1 MIDWP
6 HTLEEYDRE
15 SMRLEWALR
24 LQGGS
29 TLEVRELIGAR
40 EAERQRLVALIEG
53 RDDVRY

>member
-6 HTLEEYDRE
+6 LTLEDFDRE

-29 TLEVRELIGAR
+29 TLEIRELISAR
-40 EAERQRLVALIEG
+40 ENARQRRVELEERQL
-53 RDDVRY
+53 